1 MVIEKNQMM
10 NIHYYNVAGLVMAVQ
25 APEVLFARLDN
36 CLPFE
41 VPPSSALL
49 TLRVEVAE
57 EPLPQNWSEEWR
69 QEEDGNEIVCGHAG
83 EHPVFIFCHHGRMIG
98 LLTTSAD
105 YRTGRLVMPR
115 YAKLAVDNA
124 MMITFALA
132 TACADTLLFHA
143 SVVSCHGK
151 AYMFLGPS
159 GTGKS
164 THSQLWIKHIEGSR
178 LINDDNP
185 VVRLQDDGRVM
196 VYGSPWSGK
205 TPCYLQTN
213 CPLCAIVWLK
223 QAPHNRISR
232 LHLIDAYAALLS
244 SISGKRWDRRVAD
257 GLHHS
262 VNRLLSLLPV
272 HQLECLP
279 DAEAAQI
286 CYKNGE

>member
-1 MVIEKNQMM
+1 M
-10 NIHYYNVAGLVMAVQ
+10 
-25 APEVLFARLDN
+25 
-36 CLPFE
+36 
-41 VPPSSALL
+41 PPSSALL

-115 YAKLAVDNA
+115 YAKQAVDNA

-205 TPCYLQTN
+205 TPCYLQM
-213 CPLCAIVWLK
+213 CHCM
-223 QAPHNRISR
+223 
-232 LHLIDAYAALLS
+232 
-244 SISGKRWDRRVAD
+244 
-257 GLHHS
+257 
-262 VNRLLSLLPV
+262 
-272 HQLECLP
+272 
-279 DAEAAQI
+279 AEAGTTQPHLTPASHRRLCCPAVEHIRQAL
-286 CYKNGE
+286 GQAGGRWPAS